1 MARILVADPI
11 AQEGVQRLIDA
22 NHEVDVR
29 TGQKPDALLKA
40 IGDYD
45 ALVVRSE
52 TQVTAEVI
60 NAGQRLQV
68 IGRAGVGV
76 DNIDLDAATHRGIA
90 VVNAPTGN
98 TIAAAEHTM
107 ALMLAMARNIP
118 QSDASM
124 RKGEWKRS
132 AFVGVEVRDKALGI
146 IGLGKV
152 GSEVARRARAFEM
165 RLIAY
170 DPYVPQ
176 EYARNLGVELV
187 ELPKLLAESDI
198 ITTHTPLTDS
208 TKALLGK
215 EQFALMKPGV
225 RIINVARGGLVD
237 EALLEEALQ
246 SGKVAGAALDVFSS
260 EPPGDLPILKDA
272 KAVVTP
278 HLGASTAEAQVEVA
292 IQIADQVLAILENKP
307 ALHTVNAPYI
317 PQEVHEV
324 LAPYIPVATILGKIG
339 IQLAEGQLE
348 SVTLTVSGG
357 IAEYDTLILN
367 AAALMGLLADSTE
380 ERVNLVNAPVLA
392 RQRGLKVVE
401 QKDVTGDHHTNLVSV
416 EVHSGG
422 GSVLVAGTTIRNEP
436 HLVQVDDYNMD
447 VALLSPYMLFTTH
460 VDQPGMIGR
469 VGTLTGE
476 HDINISF
483 MEVGR
488 VAPRHE
494 AMMVVGLDDP
504 LPPKVRDLIAEAPGV
519 TNATVVHI

>member
-29 TGQKPDALLKA
+29 TGQKPDELLKT

-52 TQVTAEVI
+52 TQVTADVI
-60 NAGQRLQV
+60 SAGQRLQV
-68 IGRAGVGV
+68 VGRAGVGV
-76 DNIDLDAATHRGIA
+76 DNIDLDAATRRGIA

-107 ALMLAMARNIP
+107 ALMLALVRNIP

-132 AFVGVEVRDKALGI
+132 AFVGVEVRNKTLGI

-165 RLIAY
+165 RLVGY

-176 EYARNLGVELV
+176 EYARNLGVALAD
-187 ELPKLLAESDI
+187 LPKLIAESDI
-198 ITTHTPLTDS
+198 ITIHTPLTDS

-215 EQFALMKPGV
+215 EQFAMMKPGV

-260 EPPGDLPILKDA
+260 EPPGDLTVVQNP

-292 IQIADQVLAILENKP
+292 IQIADQVLAILESKP

-348 SVTLTVSGG
+348 SVTLTVSGS
-357 IAEYDTLILN
+357 IAEYDTSLLN
-367 AAALMGLLADSTE
+367 SAALMGLLADSTE

-401 QKDVTGDHHTNLVSV
+401 QKDVSGDHHTNLVSV

-422 GSVLVAGTTIRNEP
+422 GSVTVAGTTMRGEP

-488 VAPRHE
+488 VAPRKE
-494 AMMVVGLDDP
+494 ALMVVGLDDA
-504 LPPKVRDLIAEAPGV
+504 LPPKVRDLIANAPGV
-519 TNATVVHI
+519 TSAIVVRI